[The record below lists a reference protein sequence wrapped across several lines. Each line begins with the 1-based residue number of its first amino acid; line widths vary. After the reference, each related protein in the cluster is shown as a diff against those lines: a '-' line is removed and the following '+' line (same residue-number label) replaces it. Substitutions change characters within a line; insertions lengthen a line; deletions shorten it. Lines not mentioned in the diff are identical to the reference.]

1 VLRHKENFS
10 KFVSG
15 NAFSRD
21 RKLTLVNAIGA
32 VLEMV
37 SSGNEKGSD
46 ITSQNFFDGILEEP
60 PTRQSICD
68 ARKKLP
74 YEVFR
79 HLLEQAAR
87 ENRLM
92 VERWH
97 GHRVFIIDGTKVN
110 VPRTEELLALF
121 DVPNTSAGPA
131 HYPQAWMVTL
141 LAAFCNQPLAVELG
155 SYKASERD
163 LMKMLLPHLKPGDL
177 ALIDRGLGGAQVYW
191 EYESHDLFYIH
202 RVTTSGDCVPKY
214 VREFLDKKRASQVV
228 AIEVTDEGG
237 NKHAILIRLVRG
249 PKDSDGNRI
258 VFATNLLDEDVY
270 SVESIRALYRERWA
284 IETTYGRIKN
294 LLKLE
299 QFHAKSFNGIM
310 QEIYANLLIISLT
323 AAIEY
328 EASKR
333 KKLDRAKVVPNFK
346 AAMEVVHRHLHAIVG
361 TKKLSKPEARLRAE
375 HIIEQAGRVLWKKQP
390 GRSCPR
396 VSMQPIKKWNLCK
409 NRKLKE
415 FAEMAG

>member
-1 VLRHKENFS
+1 
-10 KFVSG
+10 
-15 NAFSRD
+15 
-21 RKLTLVNAIGA
+21 
-32 VLEMV
+32 MV
-37 SSGNEKGSD
+37 SSGNEKGYD
-46 ITSQNFFDGILEEP
+46 ITSQNFFHGMLEEP
-60 PTRQSICD
+60 PTRQSVCD

-79 HLLEQAAR
+79 YLLEQAAA
-87 ENRLM
+87 ESRLM
-92 VERWH
+92 VDRWH

-110 VPRTEELLALF
+110 VPRTEELLAKF

-141 LAAFCNQPLAVELG
+141 LGAFCTQPLAVHLG

-163 LMKMLLPHLKPGDL
+163 LMRELLGHMKSGDL
-177 ALIDRGLGGAQVYW
+177 ALIDRGLGGAKVYW
-191 EYESHDLFYIH
+191 DYERNDLFYIH
-202 RVTTSGDCVPKY
+202 RVTTSGDCVPHY
-214 VREFLDKKRASQVV
+214 VRDFLEKKRASQIV
-228 AIEVTDEGG
+228 AIEVTDAEGE
-237 NKHAILIRLVRG
+237 KHAILIRLVRG
-249 PKDSDGNRI
+249 PKDSDGKRI

-270 SVESIRALYRERWA
+270 SVEAIRALYRERWA

-299 QFHAKSFNGIM
+299 KFHARSLNGIM
-310 QEIYANLLIISLT
+310 QEIYANLLTISLT

-333 KKLDRAKVVPNFK
+333 RKLDRTKVVPNFK
-346 AAMEVVHRHLHAIVG
+346 AAMEVVHRHLHAILG
-361 TKKLSKPEARLRAE
+361 TTKLSKHDAKLRAE
-375 HIIEQAGRVLWKKQP
+375 RIVMEAGRILWKKQP
-390 GRSCPR
+390 GRSHPR

-415 FAEMAG
+415 FAEMAH